1 MVLLG
6 GNDRRAPP
14 CHIPPPSAEPS
25 PLTTV
30 LVMRRSLKGA
40 TPSGPCMSEAGLTS
54 RLEPLMVIRGS
65 LGGSTITTA
74 LMSGMD
80 RHESSPKHLGER
92 GREGEEREREGRER
106 ERRFRQLFDVFPSFP
121 IHIVSNCN
129 SQILNIICIV

>member
-1 MVLLG
+1 MRLVMLG

-80 RHESSPKHLGER
+80 RHESSPKHLGREGGR
-92 GREGEEREREGRER
+92 GRKESGRGESERDD
-106 ERRFRQLFDVFPSFP
+106 FDSYLMYFPPFLFISCQTV
-121 IHIVSNCN
+121 IHRY
-129 SQILNIICIV
+129 LT